1 MAINISA
8 PAQRSFTEQQVLQEV
23 AMRTADSRLHPHG
36 FWLFLIAYTCSPA
49 FTAAGWLRE
58 KIPKA
63 VRFEGRFAAK
73 FVTQRCSNVG
83 NSADRDGLV
92 LQLPALFGDASSV

>member
-49 FTAAGWLRE
+49 FTAAE
-58 KIPKA
+58 TAA
-63 VRFEGRFAAK
+63 VNGQTETLSLTVPCQQSLQPLMSLTSYHTELVSIRTQAAL
-73 FVTQRCSNVG
+73 
-83 NSADRDGLV
+83 SA
-92 LQLPALFGDASSV
+92 PI